1 MSGSDVLFEM
11 KFRGNPVLD
20 SAKTV
25 GTEWKSLALRKT
37 GRMRRSLNLMAAFI
51 TSFALLAGSAVAQ
64 ENPVTAIDIA
74 LEPDAAMLQHAEATN
89 ARLRAAFPEGYAL
102 DATHRPHITILQR
115 FVDTAA
121 LDEVYAAV
129 GAVLAAENPAE
140 WTLKTLKYDFIVS
153 DQTGVTALLVEPTD
167 QLIRFQQKLID
178 AVAPFTVE
186 TGTTAAF
193 FTTAEEPDINQPT
206 IDYVNRYVPHSSGK
220 KFMPHV
226 TVGVAPPDYLQK
238 MIAEPFDAFTFSP
251 AALSVYQLGNF
262 GTARNKLQAWQLK
275 P

>member
-1 MSGSDVLFEM
+1 M

-51 TSFALLAGSAVAQ
+51 TSFALLVGSAVAQ

-220 KFMPHV
+220 NFMPHV

>member
-1 MSGSDVLFEM
+1 
-11 KFRGNPVLD
+11 
-20 SAKTV
+20 
-25 GTEWKSLALRKT
+25 
-37 GRMRRSLNLMAAFI
+37 MRRSLKFMAALMTGFV
-51 TSFALLAGSAVAQ
+51 LVAGSAAAQ
-64 ENPVTAIDIA
+64 GNPVTAIDIA
-74 LEPDAAMLQHAEATN
+74 LEPDAAMIQHAEAAN
-89 ARLRAAFPEGYAL
+89 ARLRAVFPTGYAL

-115 FVDTAA
+115 FVQTAA
-121 LDEVYAAV
+121 LDKVYAAV
-129 GAVLAAENPAE
+129 GVVLAAEKPAE
-140 WTLKTLKYDFIVS
+140 WALKTLKYDFLVS

-186 TGTTAAF
+186 KGTAAAF
-193 FTTAEEPDINQPT
+193 FTTAEEPGINQPT

-226 TVGVAPPDYLQK
+226 TVGVASPGYLK
-238 MIAEPFDAFTFSP
+238 NMVSEPFDAFTFSP

-262 GTARNKLQAWQLK
+262 GTARNKLRAWQLK